1 MEKIMR
7 ALLQAKYPSIDADVL
22 LEIASMTPNSTVAVE
37 KLCGLHEPHTEDSL
51 GKYRIGKTSGH
62 PYYTLVS
69 INEWTE
75 EVSYQYEYEETK
87 GCYVP
92 QDVDSSILT
101 IENIDQYKVSSG
113 SNTKWVQVK
122 TGEIK
127 TNTTTMSIGSWL
139 NLEEGSN
146 MMP

>member
-51 GKYRIGKTSGH
+51 GKYRIGKTPGR
-62 PYYTLVS
+62 PVYTLVS
-69 INEWTE
+69 INEWTD

-87 GCYVP
+87 GFYV
-92 QDVDSSILT
+92 SKSIDTSMLT
-101 IENIDQYKVSSG
+101 IDNIAPYKVSSN
-113 SNTKWVQVK
+113 SDDAKWVEVK

-127 TNTTTMSIGSWL
+127 CRTAFMSIASWL
-139 NLEEGSN
+139 DLMEGN
-146 MMP
+146 DLP